1 MSALASNR
9 TVSATVLL
17 SLIVVTGG
25 CLAMAS
31 AVPVANGRRLQQLV
45 VVGGELTSQ
54 LQALTSGLQKLSDQ
68 LQLELSTLSG
78 LPADLLA
85 QLQQVA
91 TSFDVAQR
99 ELQSNVQALLGLPAS
114 VLGLPDNQVIVQN
127 LLAQFKTELQYVL
140 TQFQNPQPVGGC
152 FTTQQVNVLG
162 AITDLTGQ
170 LKSATSGLLIS
181 MQPLVLIADLQSL
194 GNAVSQVNPCA
205 SGLETLLSHGDA
217 VLALLGELLVAIQ

>member
-9 TVSATVLL
+9 AVSATVLL
-17 SLIVVTGG
+17 TLLVTGW
-25 CLAMAS
+25 CVAMAS

-54 LQALTSGLQKLSDQ
+54 LQALTTALQKLSDQ
-68 LQLELSTLSG
+68 LQLELSTLSV
-78 LPADLLA
+78 PADLLA

-114 VLGLPDNQVIVQN
+114 VLGLPDNQIIVQN
-127 LLAQFKTELQYVL
+127 LLAQFKTKLQYVL
-140 TQFQNPQPVGGC
+140 TQFQDPQPVGGC
-152 FTTQQVNVLG
+152 FATLQVNVLG

-181 MQPLVLIADLQSL
+181 MQPLVLITNLQSL
-194 GNAVSQVNPCA
+194 GDAVSQVNPCA
-205 SGLETLLSHGDA
+205 SGLETVLSHGEV

>member
-9 TVSATVLL
+9 AVSATVLL
-17 SLIVVTGG
+17 TLLVTGW
-25 CLAMAS
+25 CVAMAS

-54 LQALTSGLQKLSDQ
+54 LQALTTALQKLSDQ
-68 LQLELSTLSG
+68 LQLELSTLSV
-78 LPADLLA
+78 PADLLA

-99 ELQSNVQALLGLPAS
+99 ELQSNVQALLSLPAS

-127 LLAQFKTELQYVL
+127 LLAQFKTKLQYVL

-152 FTTQQVNVLG
+152 FTTLQVNVLG

-181 MQPLVLIADLQSL
+181 MQPLVLITNLQSL
-194 GNAVSQVNPCA
+194 GDAVSQVNSCA
-205 SGLETLLSHGDA
+205 SGLETVLSHGEV